1 MVDQAAE
8 TAGPFHVLI
17 RASPRMLGRW
27 RCAAHDAGLAL
38 RRFQMDGIFHSMP
51 VSVEI
56 HHTSSDPGQREEITA
71 HIEHALA
78 DQRGD
83 WSVSI
88 IGSQESDRWEMKIL
102 GPNGFERTYMLE
114 GASGETEPQMI
125 GRIVARMVK

>member
-1 MVDQAAE
+1 MGISA
-8 TAGPFHVLI
+8 HI
-17 RASPRMLGRW
+17 R
-27 RCAAHDAGLAL
+27 AHDAGLSL
-38 RRFQMDGIFHSMP
+38 RRFQRDGIFHNMP

-83 WSVSI
+83 WNVSI
-88 IGSQESDRWEMKIL
+88 IGSQASDRWEMKIL

>member
-1 MVDQAAE
+1 
-8 TAGPFHVLI
+8 
-17 RASPRMLGRW
+17 
-27 RCAAHDAGLAL
+27 
-38 RRFQMDGIFHSMP
+38 MDGIFVNMA

-56 HHTSSDPGQREEITA
+56 HHTSSDPGHRMEITA
-71 HIEHALA
+71 HVEHALA

-88 IGSQESDRWEMKIL
+88 IGSQASDRWELKIL